1 MSKNS
6 RRKTSALLDE
16 LMGKSRNAPLNK
28 TGKFRFHWS
37 DRNFCQHYLCGWCPI
52 REFDGT
58 KVSLGSCPFEHN
70 EIAKVQFQKEPWK
83 TQKYTYDRYKQLLL
97 KIKSELEFRDRRAN
111 DILLQQLTTAP
122 TTLTSKVKAPQTA
135 DERALHNV
143 EEKIPEMLKKVERLG
158 EQGEVEK
165 SQNIMAQ
172 IDLLKQV
179 AQDLKGKILA
189 KRTSMGNA
197 RLYSNFKVCTVCG
210 GLQDQ
215 GEQALY
221 DHNVG
226 IIHLGFIQ
234 YHAELEKINKLYE
247 RHKDEHVEPE
257 ESDSRRRRRS
267 RSRSYDDDGSSESS
281 KSSYSSGSRSSS
293 RERER
298 EFPNLQPQQERSEF

>member
-1 MSKNS
+1 MAGNA

-70 EIAKVQFQKEPWK
+70 EIAKVQFHKESWK
-83 TQKYTYDRYKQLLL
+83 TQKYTLDRYKQLLL
-97 KIKSELEFRDRRAN
+97 KIKSELEFRERRAN

-122 TTLTSKVKAPQTA
+122 TTVATKVAAPQTA
-135 DERALHNV
+135 DERALNNV

-165 SQNIMAQ
+165 SQSIMAQ

-179 AQDLKGKILA
+179 AQDLKSKILA

-234 YHAELEKINKLYE
+234 YHAEVEKIEKLYE
-247 RHKDEHVEPE
+247 SHKDEHVEPE
-257 ESDSRRRRRS
+257 KGDSRRRRS
-267 RSRSYDDDGSSESS
+267 RSRSYDDDRSSGSSG
-281 KSSYSSGSRSSS
+281 SSYSSGSRSSS
-293 RERER
+293 RERE
-298 EFPNLQPQQERSEF
+298 FPNLQQEQSEF